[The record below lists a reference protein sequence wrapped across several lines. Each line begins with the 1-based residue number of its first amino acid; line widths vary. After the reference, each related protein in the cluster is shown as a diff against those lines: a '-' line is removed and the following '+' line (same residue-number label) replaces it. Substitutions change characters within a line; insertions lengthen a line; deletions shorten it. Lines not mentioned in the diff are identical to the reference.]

1 MSDRLSQCPHQTSL
15 RSFVDL
21 DPYDAYDAAARI
33 TAVAWDE
40 SFGGWVVLRY
50 AECAHLLKEA
60 DTFPMPWNLLDG
72 GHLALGKY
80 GIFNLTGTPHGIM
93 HKYLLDYFNPRKNK
107 ELQPLVRERSPKSLD
122 RVADPGLRR
131 VPDLPSFVWYAVVG
145 RYCAGCRHGHAT

>member
-107 ELQPLVRERSPKSLD
+107 ELQPLVRERSPNRST
-122 RVADPGLRR
+122 GLPTQGSGAFLIYP
-131 VPDLPSFVWYAVVG
+131 VSSGMGVMG
-145 RYCAGCRHGHAT
+145 